1 MSWLDVGV
9 GVLLAGSTALGL
21 VRGFLK
27 EVISIAALVVGL
39 ILAGQLYSPAS
50 GLFEGWVQAP
60 EVRYWLG
67 FIAVFVA
74 VLVLAGIGIWVAD
87 KLLRFAA
94 LKWVDRFLGGLFG
107 LVRGWLVATVLVLAM
122 GAFSFGARTLQQS
135 ATASYLLASARVAA
149 YAVPGE
155 LRRSYERKYAEI
167 YRHWLDMLKSYKPE
181 GEEPPKNPAGK

>member
-1 MSWLDVGV
+1 
-9 GVLLAGSTALGL
+9 
-21 VRGFLK
+21 
-27 EVISIAALVVGL
+27 
-39 ILAGQLYSPAS
+39 
-50 GLFEGWVQAP
+50 
-60 EVRYWLG
+60 
-67 FIAVFVA
+67 
-74 VLVLAGIGIWVAD
+74 
-87 KLLRFAA
+87 
-94 LKWVDRFLGGLFG
+94 
-107 LVRGWLVATVLVLAM
+107 VRGWLVATVLVLAM